1 MSEKVTTILGTSLG
15 VIGTA
20 LQTNE
25 LLQTIS
31 LIITIIGAVI
41 SMIVLP
47 LINWY
52 NKAKQDNKITHDE
65 IKEAVEIV
73 QNGVEKIEEETKKND
88 TSRIK
93 K

>member
-1 MSEKVTTILGTSLG
+1 MGEKITTILGTSLG

-73 QNGVEKIEEETKKND
+73 QNGVEKIEEETNKHD

>member
-1 MSEKVTTILGTSLG
+1 MSEKITTILGTSLG

-73 QNGVEKIEEETKKND
+73 QNGVEKIEEETNKHD

>member
-1 MSEKVTTILGTSLG
+1 MGEKITAIAGTSLG

-31 LIITIIGAVI
+31 LIITIIGAII

-52 NKAKQDNKITHDE
+52 NKAKQDNQITHEE

-88 TSRIK
+88 TSRIEK
-93 K
+93 

>member
-1 MSEKVTTILGTSLG
+1 MGEKITTILGTSLG

>member
-1 MSEKVTTILGTSLG
+1 MGEKITTILGTSLG

-73 QNGVEKIEEETKKND
+73 QNGVEKIEEETKKHD
-88 TSRIK
+88 TSRIEK
-93 K
+93 

>member
-1 MSEKVTTILGTSLG
+1 MKRGMKNQEKTLKSTTLGFTLVELLG
-15 VIGTA
+15 VFAI
-20 LQTNE
+20 
-25 LLQTIS
+25 
-31 LIITIIGAVI
+31 I

-52 NKAKQDNKITHDE
+52 NKAKQDNQITHDE

-88 TSRIK
+88 TSGIK

>member
-1 MSEKVTTILGTSLG
+1 MGEKITTILGTSLG

-52 NKAKQDNKITHDE
+52 NKAKQDNKITHEE
-65 IKEAVEIV
+65 INEAVEIV